1 MRLMQTLLLLFCL
14 TGSSLS
20 SWAQYAFS
28 GEVTSQTWE
37 GELYLSL
44 VDNYRKLSGIHPE
57 QIINKTIADSS
68 GRFLFTGDNLHPK
81 NNIYRIHIDNCPDN
95 TNSLQHF
102 SGHCLNSEEILF
114 IARNT
119 DTLALPLGFDKELFC
134 EVRSTNKK
142 AAVFTRLDSLRE
154 VMAFEFSK
162 TQSQANKQLNADKW
176 IKSFQKFGQELDE
189 PLAELYGYALFSDR
203 SSQLFSFYL
212 NDLEDNA
219 YYQALEQRL
228 EQQYPNHPFTQQYR
242 NELLADRFLLSQTK
256 PKSRLWIW
264 LIAFLLLSVLINGY
278 LIYKRKN
285 RNATPVPIASL
296 TAQEEKIVQLIL
308 QNHTNKEIATSIFVS
323 LSTVKSHINN
333 IYRKLGVS
341 SRTQLKDLF
350 SK

>member
-1 MRLMQTLLLLFCL
+1 MGAIRTILLLLFL
-14 TGSSLS
+14 LGLS
-20 SWAQYAFS
+20 HTNWAQYAFS
-28 GEVTSQTWE
+28 GEVTPETRQ
-37 GELYLSL
+37 GQLYLSL
-44 VDNYRKLSGIHPE
+44 VNNYRKLSGIHPE
-57 QIINKTIADSS
+57 QIINKTLPDSS
-68 GRFLFTGDNLHPK
+68 GRFVFTGDNLLPK
-81 NNIYRIHIDNCPDN
+81 NNIYRIHIDNCIDN

-114 IARNT
+114 IAQNT
-119 DTLALPLGFDKELFC
+119 DTLALPLGFDSELFC
-134 EVRSTNKK
+134 EVRSTNNK

-162 TQSQANKQLNADKW
+162 TQSQANKQLNAAKW
-176 IKSFQKFGQELDE
+176 LKRFQKFGQELEE

-212 NDLEDNA
+212 NDLEDNP
-219 YYQALEQRL
+219 YYHALEQRL
-228 EQQYPNHPFTQQYR
+228 EQYYPDHPFTQQYR

-256 PKSRLWIW
+256 PKSTLWIW
-264 LIAFLLLSVLINGY
+264 LIAFLLLSLGINGY
-278 LIYKRKN
+278 LLYKKKY
-285 RNATPVPIASL
+285 RNTSPDPAVLL

-308 QNHTNKEIATSIFVS
+308 ENQTNKEIAATIFVS

-341 SRTQLKDLF
+341 SRTQLKELF